1 MKEIWK
7 AVVGLEGRYE
17 VSDRGRVR
25 SVPRR
30 LHIRASWRRPAHWR
44 SYRGKL
50 LRPGRYTSSGHV
62 AVVLGHGAHGSPVH
76 LLVLAAFIGPLPPGK
91 ETRHLNGV
99 ADDNRLENLC
109 YGTRSENMK
118 DAWAHGARA

>member
-1 MKEIWK
+1 MSERWLPIPGH
-7 AVVGLEGRYE
+7 VGYE
-17 VSDRGRVR
+17 ASDHGRVR
-25 SVPRR
+25 SVTRR
-30 LHIRASWRRPAHWR
+30 VRAKASWRRPAHWR
-44 SYRGKL
+44 TYPGKV

-62 AVVLGHGAHGSPVH
+62 SVVLGHGRPGSPVH
-76 LLVLAAFIGPLPPGK
+76 MLVLAAFVGPLPKGK

-118 DAWAHGARA
+118 DAWEHGAR